1 MGAQASLFADVEPS
15 LPEGLSLFR
24 AHVDAARQMAL
35 LDEVAGVLAE
45 APPYR
50 PQMKM
55 GAYIINQISNCGS
68 CGWHADA
75 GGYRYVDVHPETGK
89 PWPPIPPLMM
99 AAACEA
105 AGKAGRGDFVPD
117 ACLVNIYAAAGKL
130 NLHQDHDEAD
140 FSWPIASFSF
150 GNDCIFLAGGRRRR
164 DPVSPLT
171 LSSGDVMV
179 MDGTARMLFHGV
191 RRILPHNSAPSHP
204 VLPPQGR
211 INLTFRRA
219 R

>member
-1 MGAQASLFADVEPS
+1 MGAQPGLFPDAEPL

-24 AHVDAARQMAL
+24 GHVDRARQMAL
-35 LDEVAGVLAE
+35 LDEVAGVLEA

-55 GAYIINQISNCGS
+55 GAYIINHISNCGAW
-68 CGWHADA
+68 GWHADA
-75 GGYRYVDVHPETGK
+75 RGYRYVDAHPETSK
-89 PWPPIPPLMM
+89 PWPAIPPLMM
-99 AAACEA
+99 QAAREAAA
-105 AGKAGRGDFVPD
+105 KAGRGDFVPD
-117 ACLVNIYAAAGKL
+117 ACLINIYAADGKL

-140 FSWPIASFSF
+140 FSWPIVSFSL
-150 GNDCIFLAGGRRRR
+150 GNDCVFLAGGRKRR

-179 MDGTARMLFHGV
+179 MDGAARMLFHGV
-191 RRILPHNSAPSHP
+191 RRIVADTSSLSHP

-219 R
+219 K